1 MTQAAPVKVYF
12 VVGEE
17 SGDILGARILQ
28 AFSDLGAEIDAIG
41 LAGRNMQKAGM
52 NSLFET
58 SDLSV
63 MGISGVVARL
73 PQLLS
78 RIRQTAD
85 DIIREKPDVLLL
97 IDSPEFAY
105 RVAKRV
111 RKQNPSIRIV
121 KFVAPSVWAWRP
133 GRARKIAP
141 YIDHILALLP
151 FEPDLMKELGGPE
164 TSYVGHPIAS
174 MLSGL
179 PATGRKKPNSPVQ
192 LVVLPGSR
200 RSELKLL
207 MPVIRDTLEFLQQ
220 REKVQFE
227 VTLPAVE
234 RFSDEIASEVSQ
246 WPVKPRVVS
255 SDEDKEAAFLNADVA
270 LCASGTV
277 TLELA
282 AYRVPMISIYKLDR
296 MMMLLRH
303 LITAW
308 TTCLPNL
315 VADYPF
321 VPEKLNENSHPHHLG
336 RMLERLAT
344 DSPERQAQLE
354 GFEVVAR
361 NLRQDEPPQIIAA
374 RKLLELADRKTGK

>member
-28 AFSDLGAEIDAIG
+28 AFSDLGTKIDAVG

-52 NSLFET
+52 KSLFET

-207 MPVIRDTLEFLQQ
+207 MPVVRDTLNFCSSG
-220 REKVQFE
+220 R
-227 VTLPAVE
+227 
-234 RFSDEIASEVSQ
+234 RFSL
-246 WPVKPRVVS
+246 K
-255 SDEDKEAAFLNADVA
+255 
-270 LCASGTV
+270 
-277 TLELA
+277 
-282 AYRVPMISIYKLDR
+282 
-296 MMMLLRH
+296 
-303 LITAW
+303 
-308 TTCLPNL
+308 
-315 VADYPF
+315 
-321 VPEKLNENSHPHHLG
+321 
-336 RMLERLAT
+336 
-344 DSPERQAQLE
+344 
-354 GFEVVAR
+354 
-361 NLRQDEPPQIIAA
+361 
-374 RKLLELADRKTGK
+374 